1 MENDPKATIYFVT
14 TERAD
19 ELNLTIKK
27 TLFAETEKKKKLKLM
42 ISIGDV
48 FRTLDNS
55 IFLILNDILELR
67 NILLSKSAKS

>member
-1 MENDPKATIYFVT
+1 MESDPKATIYFVT
-14 TERAD
+14 KERAE

-27 TLFAETEKKKKLKLM
+27 TLYNETEKRKKLKLM

-55 IFLILNDILELR
+55 IYLILNDILELR
-67 NILLSKSAKS
+67 NILLSKPAKS